1 MSYGWYARM
10 LVFCKYKNTK
20 TENIEDTK
28 YEYMYSLKYPEK
40 VAPENAEACYVE
52 SLLKT
57 SLGHTLDVNI
67 IGVDDDNKNYS
78 AKPKKGR
85 NSIVLGSATAQKYD
99 LSVDDKLILSDAA
112 NDIDYAFTVET
123 INFIVT

>member
-1 MSYGWYARM
+1 M

-52 SLLKT
+52 SFLKT